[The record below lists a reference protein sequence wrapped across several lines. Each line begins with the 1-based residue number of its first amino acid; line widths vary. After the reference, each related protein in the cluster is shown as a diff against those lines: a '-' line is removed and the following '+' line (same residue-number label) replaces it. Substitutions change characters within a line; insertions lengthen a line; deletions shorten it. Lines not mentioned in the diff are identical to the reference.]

1 LNSELYIKIVYKIP
15 NKQEQKQPNIMAN
28 VSEIQK
34 IIDAMTEELI
44 VLNNKVAILDEKDL
58 KKHKHSSATKEG
70 MKPYL
75 KFRRLAMEVVNEQ
88 LKTADYATKR
98 KLIGSMWQLEKKAN
112 KEKKMLLTM
121 KVM

>member
-1 LNSELYIKIVYKIP
+1 
-15 NKQEQKQPNIMAN
+15 MAN
-28 VSEIQK
+28 VSEFQM
-34 IIDAMTEELI
+34 IIDAVTKEL
-44 VLNNKVAILDEKDL
+44 VALNNKVAILDEKDL
-58 KKHKHSSATKEG
+58 KKHRHSSATKEG

-112 KEKKMLLTM
+112 KEKKMLLTT